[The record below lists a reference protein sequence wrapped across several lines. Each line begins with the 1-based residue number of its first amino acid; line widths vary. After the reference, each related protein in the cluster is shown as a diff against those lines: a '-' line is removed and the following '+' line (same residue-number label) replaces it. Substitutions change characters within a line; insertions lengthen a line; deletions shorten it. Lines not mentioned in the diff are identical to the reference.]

1 MLVGWAVPFLMV
13 VRVIQPGFIPSIASY
28 AALLAGMMM
37 GLIGSLM
44 YVQRRR
50 HGAQEEASLEEP
62 DESGN

>member
-13 VRVIQPGFIPSIASY
+13 IRVIQPGFILSIASY

-50 HGAQEEASLEEP
+50 RPAQGESVEQ
-62 DESGN
+62 DESGG

>member
-13 VRVIQPGFIPSIASY
+13 IRVIPAGFILSIASY

-50 HGAQEEASLEEP
+50 AAKGETADQ
-62 DESGN
+62 DESGS